1 MQWAKRVSSLV
12 RPVVCLRGRLSRT
25 ACLENGAVDNVA
37 HVHGSSVS
45 AQCFPLR
52 PRSLS
57 LHRTVS
63 DSLRCRLTRIWAWAS
78 AAWSV
83 WMEMD
88 WRRNNYWCD
97 CAHLHSRSPSWP
109 LSAKWNRRGLSNDE
123 ANPITWLTCVSL
135 ARYLLRKRT
144 LQNQIQKPAGMTA
157 FFGITTM
164 PSRMK

>member
-78 AAWSV
+78 ADL
-83 WMEMD
+83 ERLD
-88 WRRNNYWCD
+88 EN
-97 CAHLHSRSPSWP
+97 
-109 LSAKWNRRGLSNDE
+109 GL
-123 ANPITWLTCVSL
+123 AP
-135 ARYLLRKRT
+135 
-144 LQNQIQKPAGMTA
+144 
-157 FFGITTM
+157 
-164 PSRMK
+164 